1 MKSYLTGLLFLLALA
16 SCTSKN
22 EGKVKTITDFDLEV
36 AGTLSGND
44 AIVGDSVSIAKKWA
58 GVVMNKLAIKDTVVF
73 TNFRIVK
80 TKTIDLS
87 HQDIYIMIASA
98 AKGNIKV
105 GTTLHLEKDK
115 FYFDVEDISGRKR
128 SRIIICKG
136 SCEEEGCLPQ
146 VIISDND
153 KHLVCSSCADC
164 EKTTSQV
171 Y

>member
-1 MKSYLTGLLFLLALA
+1 MKSYLAGLLFLLVLA

-22 EGKVKTITDFDLEV
+22 EGKAQKITDFDLEV
-36 AGTLSGND
+36 AGELLGND
-44 AIVGDSVSIAKKWA
+44 ALVGDSVSIAGKWSS
-58 GVVMNKLAIKDTVVF
+58 VVMSKLAIKDTVILK
-73 TNFRIVK
+73 NFRIVK
-80 TKTIDLS
+80 TKTIDAS
-87 HQDIYIMIASA
+87 HQDIYIMIASTE
-98 AKGNIKV
+98 KGNIKV

-128 SRIIICKG
+128 SRIIICRG

-146 VIISDND
+146 VVISDNE